1 MSAVG
6 TILLHSPGWNEGKAR
21 YETLGK
27 QGDIKIMSSFRSGTN
42 SANIEALALGL
53 CRPYGAQ
60 KNVYQYL
67 TQGLRP
73 GLCRS
78 VALTGLLY
86 VFSINTLYYF
96 DALALTCESLEH
108 EDTRLRAHIK

>member
-6 TILLHSPGWNEGKAR
+6 TTLLQSPGCNEGKAR

-27 QGDIKIMSSFRSGTN
+27 HRQKRIELRRSGTN
-42 SANIEALALGL
+42 STSVGALALGL

-60 KNVYQYL
+60 KNVYQCL

-78 VALTGLLY
+78 IALAGLLY
-86 VFSINTLYYF
+86 VFPITLLF
-96 DALALTCESLEH
+96 
-108 EDTRLRAHIK
+108 

>member
-6 TILLHSPGWNEGKAR
+6 TTLLQSPGSNEGKAR
-21 YETLGK
+21 YETLGIHEPK
-27 QGDIKIMSSFRSGTN
+27 VISSSVG
-42 SANIEALALGL
+42 AALTARALKHLSWDCAAPTGL
-53 CRPYGAQ
+53 NKCISIP
-60 KNVYQYL
+60 N
-67 TQGLRP
+67 P
-73 GLCRS
+73 GLAPWAMKS

-108 EDTRLRAHIK
+108 KDTRLRAHIK